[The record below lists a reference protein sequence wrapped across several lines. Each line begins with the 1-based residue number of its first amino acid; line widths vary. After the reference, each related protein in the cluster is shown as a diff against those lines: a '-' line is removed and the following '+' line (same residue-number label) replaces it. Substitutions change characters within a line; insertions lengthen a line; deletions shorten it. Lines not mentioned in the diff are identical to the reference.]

1 MGMFDY
7 IRYKGEKYQTKDTPN
22 QFMDDYEIRDDGTLW
37 VEDYDCE
44 WVKEDESLFGGYM
57 NKINLRDRFLFEFIG
72 EIRFYREIDY
82 KKDLWKEYSAYFVDG
97 QMKFIT
103 EIKK

>member
-7 IRYKGEKYQTKDTPN
+7 IRYKGHEYQSKDTPN
-22 QFMDDYEIRDDGTLW
+22 QWMDNYEIRDDGTLW
-37 VEDYDCE
+37 VEDYDSE
-44 WVKEDESLFGGYM
+44 WVADSEGLFGGFLEKK
-57 NKINLRDRFLFEFIG
+57 NVRDRFVFEFIG
-72 EIRFYREIDY
+72 EIRFYRDIDY
-82 KKDLWKEYSAYFVDG
+82 KKDLWEEFSAYFVNG